1 MWLYVHVLHHRDLD
15 LSKGARSCGNATH
28 LRCPCACAR
37 AGLHYTMRK
46 STLDCLQTCRFTK
59 GSAIRLKPRVYWDK
73 WLAQMKETIQNIEP
87 QIEQRGS
94 RVDEQRHVHVQ
105 RPGLGQSNHDARPQ
119 ETVPQLS
126 THPMSHPDK
135 RSLLKPVRSNL
146 AARPLLTLD
155 ALGTATLRSDRHRR
169 RSRNRQPA
177 HDAQPDHDAGTLN
190 ADPDNVDPDVLA
202 DAALLEELIAMGAIV
217 PEVRDF
223 PQWQAAAAAAK
234 NRGDDGRRRLPPQKN
249 DESNRKPSVVPSVPV
264 SFSSAAVELEMQG
277 VASSVLAH
285 LSSSRDEEIPVDRSS
300 SKSTT
305 MPQYPILYE
314 EGWTDK
320 AVYVTESAAVY
331 LPPPSPPAPF
341 FYLPFFTPPLFF

>member
-15 LSKGARSCGNATH
+15 LSKGARACGNATH

-155 ALGTATLRSDRHRR
+155 ALGAATLRSDRHRR

-320 AVYVTESAAVY
+320 AVYVTESAAD
-331 LPPPSPPAPF
+331 
-341 FYLPFFTPPLFF
+341 PPLLFF